1 MKRLFMG
8 LILLLAVSCS
18 TKYNYIDTGIS
29 NGVFEGSMLDY
40 LRSDHYNWDSVVV
53 MIERAELE
61 PLFEGKDTDY
71 KQITF
76 FGPTNHSIRNWLMDD
91 TLYRRADTV
100 YTTIQDIPVD
110 TCRSLIL
117 RHVIEGRY
125 LTIDVPKGSIGTSEG
140 EGQKDG
146 MYINAL
152 GGNELWLYTVQSP
165 YYGVEGAGPL
175 TLYLMSMDFSASVPL
190 ACPDIQCDNGVVC
203 SLDYSYQFGHI

>member
-8 LILLLAVSCS
+8 LILLLAVSCN

-40 LRSDHYNWDSVVV
+40 LRSDHYNWDSLVV

-61 PLFEGKDTDY
+61 PLFEGKEADY

-146 MYINAL
+146 IYITAL
-152 GGNELWLYTVQSP
+152 DDNELWLYTVQSP

-190 ACPDIQCDNGVVC
+190 ACPDIQCDNGIVC

>member
-8 LILLLAVSCS
+8 LILLLAVSCN

-53 MIERAELE
+53 LIERAELE
-61 PLFEGKDTDY
+61 PLFEGKDADY
-71 KQITF
+71 EQITF

-91 TLYRRADTV
+91 TVYRRADTV
-100 YTTIQDIPVD
+100 YTTIRDIPVD
-110 TCRSLIL
+110 TCRIMVL
-117 RHVIEGRY
+117 RHVVKGRY
-125 LTIDVPKGSIGTSEG
+125 LTIDVPKGSIGTNEG

-146 MYINAL
+146 MYMNAL

-203 SLDYSYQFGHI
+203 SLDYSYQFGQI